1 MSFRYDKENLF
12 KEFYVAKDKDIAL
25 SKRETQEEKETDYYT
40 NRNNMEWTILILI
53 ILMFAIAI
61 TYAGEIYLFLTLSLG
76 SLISDIK
83 DKLDSIISRKK

>member
-1 MSFRYDKENLF
+1 
-12 KEFYVAKDKDIAL
+12 
-25 SKRETQEEKETDYYT
+25 
-40 NRNNMEWTILILI
+40 MEWTILILI

-61 TYAGEIYLFLTLSLG
+61 TYAGEIYLFLTLSLV